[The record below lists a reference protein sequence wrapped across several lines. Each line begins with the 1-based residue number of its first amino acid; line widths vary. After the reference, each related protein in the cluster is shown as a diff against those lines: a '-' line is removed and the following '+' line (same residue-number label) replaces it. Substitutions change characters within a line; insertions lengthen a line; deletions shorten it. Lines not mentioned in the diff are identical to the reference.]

1 MEESQKYPLD
11 QLVAIKQK
19 RLEEAERVLA
29 EKKSILAQE
38 EQKLAALEKKTGRS
52 QRTLQRKIDSVPRK
66 ARRRNRNRQNPAD
79 EAVPKTRD

>member
-29 EKKSILAQE
+29 EKKSIQAQE
-38 EQKLAALEKKTGRS
+38 EQKLAALEKKR
-52 QRTLQRKIDSVPRK
+52 RKS
-66 ARRRNRNRQNPAD
+66 
-79 EAVPKTRD
+79 